1 MCAMSPRILIIGAG
15 AVGSYLGGFLSRAE
29 HDVTLVDP
37 WPEQV
42 EAIRSRGIALSG
54 PHDPFEARP
63 RALHVHEAQ
72 SLGQDFDFAIVAMK
86 AYDTAWATHLAL
98 SHLKPEGYVVS
109 AQNCWNDPTVAA
121 VAGVSR
127 AVGLVMSRISVALW
141 KSGEVERGSE
151 KGSASGHEVF
161 RAGEHDGRITPRV
174 ESLAKILSVVDGAR
188 PTDNLWGERWSKLC
202 LNAMGNPVQAMT
214 GLGSLEVAR
223 EPRGREITIRLGAES
238 ARVGLALGY
247 TIPKFG
253 VADVKTWAAADDPVV
268 YAELDRLLTP
278 KADASRNWRASM
290 AQDVIKGRRSEIEY
304 MNGHIAAK
312 GKEKGVATPVTAAV
326 VGIMREI
333 DAGTRTSSPAHIEQ
347 ALKTAGH

>member
-1 MCAMSPRILIIGAG
+1 MSPRLLFIGAG
-15 AVGSYLGGFLSRAE
+15 AIGSYLGGFLSRAGN
-29 HDVTLVDP
+29 DVTLVDP

-42 EAIRSRGIALSG
+42 EAIRTRGLKVTG
-54 PHDPFEARP
+54 PHEPFEARP
-63 RALHVHEAQ
+63 VALHVHEAQ
-72 SLGQDFDFAIVAMK
+72 KLGADFDIAFIAVK
-86 AYDTAWATHLAL
+86 AYDTAWATHMAL
-98 SHLKPEGYVVS
+98 PHLGPAGYVVS
-109 AQNCWNDPTVAA
+109 AQNCWNDPGVAA
-121 VAGVSR
+121 IAGPERS
-127 AVGLVMSRISVALW
+127 VGLVMSKIAVALW
-141 KSGEVERGSE
+141 QPGHVERGAE
-151 KGSASGHEVF
+151 KGSGSGHDVF
-161 RAGEHDGRITPRV
+161 RAGEHDGKVTPRV
-174 ESLAKILSVVDGAR
+174 EALAKMLSVIDGAKA
-188 PTDNLWGERWSKLC
+188 TDNLWGERWSKLC

-312 GKEKGVATPVTAAV
+312 GKEKGVATPVTSAV
-326 VGIMREI
+326 VAIMREI
-333 DAGTRTSSPAHIEQ
+333 DAGSRTSSPVHIEQ
-347 ALKTAGH
+347 ALKTAGL